1 MKYRPEVDGLR
12 AVAVLPVILY
22 HAGSEVFSGGFV
34 GVDVFFVISGYLITG
49 LLLEDMDE
57 GRFSLWRFYERRAR
71 RILPALIAVIL
82 PCLVLGWFVMLPDPY
97 ENLGQSVVAT
107 LVFGNNLLVYLTS
120 GYWGP
125 VGEFRPLL
133 HTWSLGVEEQFYVLA
148 PLALFAVW
156 RVARGYLLQTVLLL
170 WGISLARNLSLTW
183 TDWDYAFLMIDTR
196 AWQLLTGA
204 AVLLAERRGW
214 LAGNG
219 WLACAGLVA
228 IGVSVFGF
236 SVDVPYPGYAA
247 LLPTLGAAAVIGF
260 SGAGSPVGR
269 LLSLAP
275 LVGIG
280 LISYSLYLWHQPVFA
295 FTRILSHTEPPLMLL
310 VALLGPVFVLAW
322 LSWRFVETPFR
333 DRSRVPVPILWRTLG
348 GASVLLLGVGLATY
362 QFKGFPA
369 RMVDLARFEPADVYR
384 AYNTRIF
391 GYRAHE
397 FEDNNRP
404 DVLVIGNSQAR
415 DFINILIEGGYGDS
429 ADIVYRDDYF
439 LCDPDRQSAE
449 TADLLQRADGLIFV
463 TYWLTEAC
471 WDRVAAS
478 GLPERP
484 GILFVGPK
492 VFGYNLNVFG
502 RVPPQDRPQARVQ
515 VLPETVDWNDW
526 LRTKIPE
533 PIYLDIL
540 RSFSKDGKTLP
551 VFDAN
556 GTFLSGDRTH
566 VTRAGAVFMA
576 GPLLDTPQ
584 WRRFRDALDWLPD

>member
-49 LLLEDMDE
+49 LLLEDMDG

-133 HTWSLGVEEQFYVLA
+133 HTWSLGVEEQFYVVA
-148 PLALFAVW
+148 PLVLFAVW

-219 WLACAGLVA
+219 WLACAGLVT

-260 SGAGSPVGR
+260 SGAG
-269 LLSLAP
+269 
-275 LVGIG
+275 
-280 LISYSLYLWHQPVFA
+280 
-295 FTRILSHTEPPLMLL
+295 
-310 VALLGPVFVLAW
+310 
-322 LSWRFVETPFR
+322 
-333 DRSRVPVPILWRTLG
+333 
-348 GASVLLLGVGLATY
+348 
-362 QFKGFPA
+362 
-369 RMVDLARFEPADVYR
+369 
-384 AYNTRIF
+384 
-391 GYRAHE
+391 
-397 FEDNNRP
+397 
-404 DVLVIGNSQAR
+404 
-415 DFINILIEGGYGDS
+415 
-429 ADIVYRDDYF
+429 
-439 LCDPDRQSAE
+439 
-449 TADLLQRADGLIFV
+449 
-463 TYWLTEAC
+463 
-471 WDRVAAS
+471 
-478 GLPERP
+478 
-484 GILFVGPK
+484 
-492 VFGYNLNVFG
+492 
-502 RVPPQDRPQARVQ
+502 
-515 VLPETVDWNDW
+515 
-526 LRTKIPE
+526 
-533 PIYLDIL
+533 
-540 RSFSKDGKTLP
+540 
-551 VFDAN
+551 
-556 GTFLSGDRTH
+556 
-566 VTRAGAVFMA
+566 
-576 GPLLDTPQ
+576 
-584 WRRFRDALDWLPD
+584 